1 MTDSAAQPE
10 VRQTIL
16 VVDDSRVIRKAVNT
30 ILADDYDIIE
40 GSNGE
45 EALSLLHEN
54 HEIHAMLLDLWMPDV
69 DGFEVLET
77 MRASS
82 DPALQNLPVIVV
94 TGHEDDQ
101 EMRSKAE
108 SLGATDFIS
117 KPFSAFELKDSVR
130 RHVLPADRTNII
142 QFKPGNEKVEPTAK
156 QSALTS
162 PVTEKPKVRS
172 AKEIRAAREA
182 YLRREG
188 NKLLAHTVEQRQPFA
203 VLRLRVDRVKVL
215 LHKTDTEFTKRSLY
229 RISKL
234 MEGETR
240 RKDLL
245 VRTGP
250 ADFVL
255 VMPNTDPD
263 EAQEVSKIIY
273 RAMRHTI
280 FQFESLKF
288 RLTLSGGLAAPK
300 VKSDMLFETILA
312 LADVRIERAF
322 NAGGNQMVVEDLASE
337 GVAKSL
343 TLDEAATN
351 LRSGKTSA
359 VKQQIKKLLRK
370 TMPILLFANV
380 ELNLGIDDALKKI
393 HARLKQ

>member
-30 ILADDYDIIE
+30 ILAEDYDIIE

-45 EALSLLHEN
+45 EALSLLHDN

-77 MRASS
+77 MRSS
-82 DPALQNLPVIVV
+82 AEPALQNLPVIVV

-117 KPFSAFELKDSVR
+117 KPFSAAELKDSVR
-130 RHVLPADRTNII
+130 RHILPADRTNII
-142 QFKPGNEKVEPTAK
+142 QFKPNMEKTETPAQTQNSPRVEK
-156 QSALTS
+156 R
-162 PVTEKPKVRS
+162 KVRS

-182 YLRREG
+182 YLRLEG
-188 NKLLAHTVEQRQPFA
+188 NKLLNHTVEYRQPFA

-280 FQFESLKF
+280 FQFEDLKF
-288 RLTLSGGLAAPK
+288 RLTLSGGLAVPK

-322 NAGGNQMVVEDLASE
+322 NAGGNQMIVEDLASE
-337 GVAKSL
+337 GEAKSL
-343 TLDEAATN
+343 TLDEAAAN
-351 LRSGKTSA
+351 LRGGKTSA
-359 VKQQIKKLLRK
+359 VKQQVKRLLRK
-370 TMPILLFANV
+370 IMPILLFANS

-393 HARLKQ
+393 HAQLKK